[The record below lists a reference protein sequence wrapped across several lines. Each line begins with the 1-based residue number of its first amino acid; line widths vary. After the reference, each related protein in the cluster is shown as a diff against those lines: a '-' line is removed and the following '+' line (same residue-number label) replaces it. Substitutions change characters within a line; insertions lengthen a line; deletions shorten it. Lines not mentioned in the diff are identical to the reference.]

1 MFKHLTEVNKT
12 YFQHF
17 IIANDSGIK
26 AIGAGLAL
34 IIHAFIPSIFTD
46 TGSTIIKNLTKKFN
60 KLHKHN

>member
-12 YFQHF
+12 YFQHLV
-17 IIANDSGIK
+17 IAVSSGVK
-26 AIGAGLAL
+26 AIGAGVAL

-60 KLHKHN
+60 KPHKHK